1 LFLLLTGTELSDL
14 KEVKN
19 ALHSELHK
27 KDYAI
32 SEIRIVESVLR
43 SEIKELQSALE
54 DQMAEL
60 QYRRDAATAD
70 ATERVLKSRKNRR
83 SSRDGR
89 EEMKIKL
96 VR

>member
-27 KDYAI
+27 KDNAI